1 MRRWEVFFGS
11 HFLGVVRADDE
22 ESALEAACFSFG
34 QHLRGVLVVKQR
46 DF

>member
-1 MRRWEVFFGS
+1 MQRWDVFFSS
-11 HFLGVVRADDE
+11 HFLGVVTADDE

-46 DF
+46 GF